1 MTEAGPA
8 IPARWLGA
16 AIGAATGPAVG
27 FGQAW
32 GRTGDGRA
40 WVWVFAILVLAFL
53 GAVTLPVFTRDGER
67 SGEIGPGF
75 GSLFGFSVGLV
86 GGAFVAFPM
95 GSAIGA
101 LGGVVAGASAVL
113 AARWGAR
120 TLRRGA
126 AWAAGLGSV
135 VGASAALVV
144 LAIWM

>member
-1 MTEAGPA
+1 VTEAGPA

-40 WVWVFAILVLAFL
+40 WVW
-53 GAVTLPVFTRDGER
+53 VFTRDGER